1 MPRTRIKIC
10 GITTQEAAA
19 EAAQAGADA
28 IGFIFVRSSP
38 RQIEPQRAWEI
49 AASLPPMV
57 STVGVFMNASL
68 DAFCEIEEQ
77 CPTTLSQLHGNEA
90 VEVVRKCGPGVIK
103 GIRFDEAT
111 IAADLARWDGVE
123 EVEAILVDGSSG
135 GEGTALP
142 WARLAEAANGIGT
155 PIILAGGLDPDNVA
169 EAIGVVQPYAV
180 DVSSGVESERG
191 VKDLGKIRA
200 FCQAVN
206 GC

>member
-1 MPRTRIKIC
+1 MARTRIKIC

-19 EAAQAGADA
+19 EAAMAGADA

-38 RQIEPQRAWEI
+38 RQIEPQVAWEI
-49 AASLPPMV
+49 ALHLPPMV
-57 STVGVFMNASL
+57 STVSVFMNASL

-77 CPTTLSQLHGNEA
+77 CPTTMSQLHGNEA
-90 VEVVRKCGPGVIK
+90 VDVVRQCGPGVIK
-103 GIRFDEAT
+103 GIRYDEAT
-111 IAADLARWDGVE
+111 IAADLARWDAIE
-123 EVEAILVDGSSG
+123 EVDAILVDGSSG

-142 WARLAEAANGIGT
+142 WGRLAEALAGIKT

-169 EAIGVVQPYAV
+169 EAIAVVRPYGV

-200 FCQAVN
+200 FCEAVQR
-206 GC
+206 

>member
-1 MPRTRIKIC
+1 MARTRIKIC

-19 EAAQAGADA
+19 EAAMAGADA

-38 RQIEPQRAWEI
+38 RQIEPQLAWEI
-49 AASLPPMV
+49 ALSLPPMV

-90 VEVVRKCGPGVIK
+90 VDVVRQCGPGVIK

-111 IAADLARWDGVE
+111 IADELARWDAIE

-142 WARLAEAANGIGT
+142 WGRLA
-155 PIILAGGLDPDNVA
+155 
-169 EAIGVVQPYAV
+169 
-180 DVSSGVESERG
+180 
-191 VKDLGKIRA
+191 
-200 FCQAVN
+200 
-206 GC
+206 